1 MKRHTLSIKVI
12 VIPAQKDSTM
22 KLVLRVSWKDVQVVS
37 QVIFLM
43 TLFVQN
49 VHSNSKTATIAQINN
64 VLHVKINTLFLIIMT
79 AHSAATL

>member
-1 MKRHTLSIKVI
+1 MSIKVI

-49 VHSNSKTATIAQINN
+49 VHSNSKTAKIAQINN
-64 VLHVKINTLFLIIMT
+64 VLHVEINTLFLIIMT